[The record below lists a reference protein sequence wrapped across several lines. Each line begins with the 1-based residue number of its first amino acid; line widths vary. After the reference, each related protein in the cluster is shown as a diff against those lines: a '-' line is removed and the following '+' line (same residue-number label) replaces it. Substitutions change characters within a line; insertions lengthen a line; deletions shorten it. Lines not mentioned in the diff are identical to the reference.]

1 MDEGPFQNS
10 TIHESVI
17 PTYALGA
24 GPVLLWEREI
34 CSAMYDPTCSTH
46 RPPVPSALLSTASLF
61 RLATKIHKDKEGVY

>member
-24 GPVLLWEREI
+24 GPVLLWERGI
-34 CSAMYDPTCSTH
+34 CSAMYDPTCST
-46 RPPVPSALLSTASLF
+46 PGFSVPHHLPEFAQV
-61 RLATKIHKDKEGVY
+61 HVQ